1 MLTTENVRCDKCGQM
16 ATVHLDRMSTEP
28 DLLLSRK
35 ADVFFDSRTQVIDCP
50 KCGPRTQQRVVSCQD
65 FQ

>member
-1 MLTTENVRCDKCGQM
+1 MLTTETVRCDKCGEM

-35 ADVFFDSRTQVIDCP
+35 ADIYFDSRTQVIDCP
-50 KCGPRTQQRVVSCQD
+50 KCGPRAQERVVSYKDLQ
-65 FQ
+65 